1 MESPLGSDLARLVRV
16 WRALI
21 DHRLKPLE
29 LTQTHWVTLHNI
41 HQLPPEQSQIQL
53 AKAIGIEQPSL
64 VRTLDQLE
72 EKGLISRQTCA
83 SDRRAKRIKLTEK
96 AEPLINEMEEVIG
109 KTRDEILSGV
119 SKQEVETL
127 LHLIRKLEQNIL
139 DLGLKI
145 NSLRPGLIR
154 AFFTLLPM
162 PDDHLITSVILCFI
176 HGFVRA
182 LNARFRCHAIV
193 VGGIHP
199 MLMVIRSGKWL
210 SPALTAGRIRSAIAC
225 ASFHRC

>member
-1 MESPLGSDLARLVRV
+1 MARANRPSPETSGVNA
-16 WRALI
+16 
-21 DHRLKPLE
+21 
-29 LTQTHWVTLHNI
+29 THWVTLHNI

-139 DLGLKI
+139 DLQAK
-145 NSLRPGLIR
+145 
-154 AFFTLLPM
+154 
-162 PDDHLITSVILCFI
+162 D
-176 HGFVRA
+176 
-182 LNARFRCHAIV
+182 
-193 VGGIHP
+193 
-199 MLMVIRSGKWL
+199 
-210 SPALTAGRIRSAIAC
+210 
-225 ASFHRC
+225 

>member
-1 MESPLGSDLARLVRV
+1 MKLESPLGSDLARLVRI

-29 LTQTHWVTLHNI
+29 LTQTHWGTLHNI

-96 AEPLINEMEEVIG
+96 AAPIIDEMESVIN
-109 KTRDEILSGV
+109 KTRGAILAGISA
-119 SKQEVETL
+119 SE
-127 LHLIRKLEQNIL
+127 LEQLISLGGRLEHNIIEL
-139 DLGLKI
+139 QSRD
-145 NSLRPGLIR
+145 
-154 AFFTLLPM
+154 
-162 PDDHLITSVILCFI
+162 
-176 HGFVRA
+176 
-182 LNARFRCHAIV
+182 
-193 VGGIHP
+193 
-199 MLMVIRSGKWL
+199 
-210 SPALTAGRIRSAIAC
+210 
-225 ASFHRC
+225 

>member
-41 HQLPPEQSQIQL
+41 HQLPPDQSQIQL

-96 AEPLINEMEEVIG
+96 AAPIITEMEAVITKRAAKSFPG
-109 KTRDEILSGV
+109 FHPQSLNCSSASLGALSRTSMSCSHATDTITRPCS
-119 SKQEVETL
+119 SK
-127 LHLIRKLEQNIL
+127 
-139 DLGLKI
+139 
-145 NSLRPGLIR
+145 
-154 AFFTLLPM
+154 AFFTSTQRHGYARSLSL
-162 PDDHLITSVILCFI
+162 HTSPCQHSPRTLQ
-176 HGFVRA
+176 
-182 LNARFRCHAIV
+182 
-193 VGGIHP
+193 
-199 MLMVIRSGKWL
+199 RSSSERW
-210 SPALTAGRIRSAIAC
+210 R
-225 ASFHRC
+225 

>member
-1 MESPLGSDLARLVRV
+1 MARANRPSPETSGVNADPLGHA
-16 WRALI
+16 A
-21 DHRLKPLE
+21 
-29 LTQTHWVTLHNI
+29 
-41 HQLPPEQSQIQL
+41 LPPEQSQIQL

-139 DLGLKI
+139 DLQAK
-145 NSLRPGLIR
+145 
-154 AFFTLLPM
+154 
-162 PDDHLITSVILCFI
+162 D
-176 HGFVRA
+176 
-182 LNARFRCHAIV
+182 
-193 VGGIHP
+193 
-199 MLMVIRSGKWL
+199 
-210 SPALTAGRIRSAIAC
+210 
-225 ASFHRC
+225 